1 MNEDQQSSKY
11 KALCVTTYCGLII
24 CCLFRSII
32 WRIKKAGTINQI
44 QWDLSTL
51 TAADYCVEM
60 KIDKNNYL
68 NWFQNDYKLH
78 GAPLEIPPTFF
89 LKHHLVKTIE
99 KYLNDDLIEDKKK

>member
-1 MNEDQQSSKY
+1 
-11 KALCVTTYCGLII
+11 
-24 CCLFRSII
+24 
-32 WRIKKAGTINQI
+32 
-44 QWDLSTL
+44 
-51 TAADYCVEM
+51 M